1 MGITYIKM
9 SSYGFYGGPM
19 VFVVAII
26 VTHYPQ
32 KKLGHPRVE
41 MAHKLAIELH

>member
-1 MGITYIKM
+1 M
-9 SSYGFYGGPM
+9 SSYEFLWVSM